1 MRSLKSLC
9 SQSDNKERPLPSL
22 TYFVKL
28 VINHSLAII
37 TDINVNCTVN
47 VAAKLTEQGI
57 NRAFFWENFLRVE
70 FQNKTQKG
78 MI

>member
-1 MRSLKSLC
+1 MKS
-9 SQSDNKERPLPSL
+9 
-22 TYFVKL
+22 
-28 VINHSLAII
+28 
-37 TDINVNCTVN
+37 VN